1 MANNKKWI
9 ALVMAVILV
18 GTMLSGVA
26 MAEKDVITINVWG
39 GTPEEGGPGAIVE
52 AYNALNTGIQIVY
65 TRYVNDESGN
75 TKLDTALLSG
85 ADIDIFTSHGPDRFS
100 NRLTSGMCEDLTPYL
115 TEAGIDVER
124 DFGVSYAR
132 MDGKDY
138 AIPVTDA
145 ADFIWLNKDMV
156 EAAGLTVPT
165 EWTFEEYRN
174 YAKALTNGDGEN
186 KVFGSI
192 VQVAWPNMWMKPA
205 QVALGGDSASDKYV
219 FDLENEYFTKS
230 LQWRYDMEVID
241 QSQVPVTLQKTSKI
255 AMQDM
260 FFPGK
265 AAMMYGGSWLI
276 RYAKNTTD
284 YPHDFV
290 SAFAPLPR
298 WDDQSG
304 YFNSAGSVD
313 EYMAINPKSAK
324 KDAAFEVLKY
334 WATEGY
340 YPACAF
346 GKIPAWKNADPD
358 KVLALVL
365 GENAD
370 ELFDVE
376 TVKRVL
382 FDDFNYF
389 TTPMVPCR
397 SEVAV
402 ALEREADK
410 CLSGE
415 QSVEEAI
422 ENMKTAAESIVSM
435 Q

>member
-174 YAKALTNGDGEN
+174 YAKALTNGRWRKQG
-186 KVFGSI
+186 VWLHRTGCL
-192 VQVAWPNMWMKPA
+192 A
-205 QVALGGDSASDKYV
+205 QY
-219 FDLENEYFTKS
+219 
-230 LQWRYDMEVID
+230 
-241 QSQVPVTLQKTSKI
+241 
-255 AMQDM
+255 
-260 FFPGK
+260 
-265 AAMMYGGSWLI
+265 
-276 RYAKNTTD
+276 
-284 YPHDFV
+284 
-290 SAFAPLPR
+290 
-298 WDDQSG
+298 
-304 YFNSAGSVD
+304 VD
-313 EYMAINPKSAK
+313 E
-324 KDAAFEVLKY
+324 
-334 WATEGY
+334 T
-340 YPACAF
+340 
-346 GKIPAWKNADPD
+346 
-358 KVLALVL
+358 
-365 GENAD
+365 
-370 ELFDVE
+370 
-376 TVKRVL
+376 
-382 FDDFNYF
+382 
-389 TTPMVPCR
+389 R
-397 SEVAV
+397 SG
-402 ALEREADK
+402 RP
-410 CLSGE
+410 GWR
-415 QSVEEAI
+415 QRI
-422 ENMKTAAESIVSM
+422 G
-435 Q
+435 